1 MLLRKK
7 TKSLIV
13 VSLAIIGLASTSIV
27 NARSLIGSNTSLGQ
41 IDSKATHPS
50 GSETNDNDKVKS
62 AIFS

>member
-27 NARSLIGSNTSLGQ
+27 NARSLIASNTSLVQ
-41 IDSKATHPS
+41 IESKGTHPT
-50 GSETNDNDKVKS
+50 GSVKVT
-62 AIFS
+62 IQ

>member
-27 NARSLIGSNTSLGQ
+27 NARSLIASNTSLVQ
-41 IDSKATHPS
+41 IESKGTHPT
-50 GSETNDNDKVKS
+50 G
-62 AIFS
+62 